1 MLLTPSTRENIL
13 KRFPS
18 SIKLAYETQA
28 SCSLSADYDIGIA
41 VPYGQKSYIWF
52 TFFENKQVCCVC
64 ELTRNQVIGER
75 VYFAPCPFPKDFAL
89 GTIISGIFVEKTG
102 ADSLVVPAAAGRVFL
117 IDDIY
122 LFKGYQINANFQ
134 PSCLGLKIKHM
145 AEFCSE
151 MDKMCETKPT
161 PIQFCIPMMWK
172 FDSSIH
178 RQDQLQIPIENIPYD
193 IKHLQYI
200 SSRKVLPL
208 MNVAIH
214 RKPVWNPNIIAD
226 DQENIQT
233 KSKTS
238 IWTSDHSSPP
248 MPTWRLC
255 YHRQIYFQPCH
266 FWVEADLAFD
276 VYHLYAKTS
285 KPVHNKILYQYAFV
299 PDMATSKMLNGIFR
313 HIKEDSN
320 LDAIEESDSE
330 EDFENVRESR
340 FVNLHKTVLMECVF
354 DKKFKKWIPTKVADK
369 KFINELKV
377 VPYLDQL
384 IVR

>member
-1 MLLTPSTRENIL
+1 MILTPSTRENIL
-13 KRFPS
+13 KRFPP

-28 SCSLSADYDIGIA
+28 SNVLSSDYDIGMA
-41 VPYGQKSYIWF
+41 VPYGQKAYIWF
-52 TFFENKQVCCVC
+52 TFFENQQVCCVC

-75 VYFAPCPFPKDFAL
+75 VYFAQCPFPKDFAL
-89 GTIISGIFVEKTG
+89 GTIVSGVFVETPHK
-102 ADSLVVPAAAGRVFL
+102 VFL

-145 AEFCSE
+145 ADFCKE
-151 MDKMCETKPT
+151 MGETT
-161 PIQFCIPMMWK
+161 NIHFCIPMMWK
-172 FDSSIH
+172 FDSAVH
-178 RQDQLQIPIENIPYD
+178 RQDQPQVPIENIPYD
-193 IKHLQYI
+193 IKHLQYL

-208 MNVAIH
+208 MNVIIH
-214 RKPVWNPNIIAD
+214 KKPVWNPNIIS
-226 DQENIQT
+226 DQENT
-233 KSKTS
+233 HTHS
-238 IWTSDHSSPP
+238 IWTSEHTSPP

-255 YHRQIYFQPCH
+255 FHRQIYSHPCH

-285 KPVHNKILYQYAFV
+285 KPFQNKILYQYAFV

-313 HIKEDSN
+313 HIKEDFN
-320 LDAIEESDSE
+320 LDAVEESDSE

-354 DKKFKKWIPTKVADK
+354 DKKFKKWIPRKVADNK
-369 KFINELKV
+369 VNELKL

>member
-1 MLLTPSTRENIL
+1 MFLTPPIRENIL

-28 SCSLSADYDIGIA
+28 SSVLSSDYDIGMA
-41 VPYGQKSYIWF
+41 VPYGQKAYIWF
-52 TFFENKQVCCVC
+52 TFFENQQVCCVC

-75 VYFAPCPFPKDFAL
+75 VYFASCPFPKDFAL
-89 GTIISGIFVEKTG
+89 GTIVSGVFVEKTCTETT
-102 ADSLVVPAAAGRVFL
+102 DPAPSKVFL

-122 LFKGYQINANFQ
+122 VFKGYQMNANFQ

-145 AEFCSE
+145 ADFCSE
-151 MDKMCETKPT
+151 MDRMCETNPT
-161 PIQFCIPMMWK
+161 PIHFCIPMMWK
-172 FDSSIH
+172 FDSTVH
-178 RQDQLQIPIENIPYD
+178 RQDQLQIQIENIPYD
-193 IKHLQYI
+193 IKHLQYL

-208 MNVAIH
+208 MNVIIH
-214 RKPVWNPNIIAD
+214 KKPVWNPHIIS
-226 DQENIQT
+226 DQESMHT
-233 KSKTS
+233 HS
-238 IWTSDHSSPP
+238 IWTSEHSSPP

-255 YHRQIYFQPCH
+255 FHRQIYFQPCY

-285 KPVHNKILYQYAFV
+285 KPFHNKILYQYAFV

-369 KFINELKV
+369 KVNEQKV

>member
-1 MLLTPSTRENIL
+1 MILASTTRESIL

-28 SCSLSADYDIGIA
+28 SNTLSTDYDIGMA
-41 VPYGQKSYIWF
+41 VPYGQKAFIWF
-52 TFFENKQVCCVC
+52 TFFENQQVCCVC
-64 ELTRNQVIGER
+64 ELTRNQMIGER
-75 VYFAPCPFPKDFAL
+75 VYFASCPFPKDFAL
-89 GTIISGIFVEKTG
+89 GTIISGVFVEK
-102 ADSLVVPAAAGRVFL
+102 ADSLASDLKVFL
-117 IDDIY
+117 IDDMYI
-122 LFKGYQINANFQ
+122 FKGYQINANFQ
-134 PSCLGLKIKHM
+134 PSCFGLKIKHM
-145 AEFCSE
+145 AEFCCE
-151 MDKMCETKPT
+151 MVQMCANKST

-172 FDSSIH
+172 FDST
-178 RQDQLQIPIENIPYD
+178 RQDQLKIPIQNIPYD
-193 IKHLQYI
+193 IKHLQYL
-200 SSRKVLPL
+200 SSRKILPL
-208 MNVAIH
+208 MNVIIH
-214 RKPVWNPNIIAD
+214 KKPVWNPNIVAD

-238 IWTSDHSSPP
+238 IWTSEHSSPP

-255 YHRQIYFQPCH
+255 FHRQIYFQPCH

-285 KPVHNKILYQYAFV
+285 KPFHNKILYQYAFV

-313 HIKEDSN
+313 HIKEDLN

-330 EDFENVRESR
+330 EDFENVQESR

-354 DKKFKKWIPTKVADK
+354 DKKFKKWIPLKVAANRNDT
-369 KFINELKV
+369 KV

>member
-1 MLLTPSTRENIL
+1 MLLTSLNRENVL

-28 SCSLSADYDIGIA
+28 SYSLSADYDIGIA
-41 VPYGQKSYIWF
+41 VPYGQKAFVWF
-52 TFFENKQVCCVC
+52 TFFENQQVCCVC
-64 ELTRNQVIGER
+64 ELTRNQVVGER
-75 VYFAPCPFPKDFAL
+75 VYFAHCPFPKDFAL
-89 GTIISGIFVEKTG
+89 GTIISGIFVEKPESDTTT
-102 ADSLVVPAAAGRVFL
+102 PKVFL
-117 IDDIY
+117 MDDIY
-122 LFKGYQINANFQ
+122 SFKGYQINANFQ
-134 PSCLGLKIKHM
+134 PSCFGMKIKHM
-145 AEFCSE
+145 AEFCKE
-151 MDKMCETKPT
+151 IDQHMNVTLT
-161 PIQFCIPMMWK
+161 QIHFCIPMMWK

-178 RQDQLQIPIENIPYD
+178 RQDQVPENIPYD
-193 IKHLQYI
+193 IKHLQYM

-208 MNVAIH
+208 MNVIIH
-214 RKPVWNPNIIAD
+214 KKPVWNPNIIAD
-226 DQENIQT
+226 QENIQQT
-233 KSKTS
+233 KSKV
-238 IWTSDHSSPP
+238 WTREHSSPP

-255 YHRQIYFQPCH
+255 FNRQIYFQPCH
-266 FWVEADLAFD
+266 FWVEADLDFD

-285 KPVHNKILYQYAFV
+285 KPHQNKVLYQYAFV

-313 HIKEDSN
+313 HMKEDLN

-330 EDFENVRESR
+330 EDFENVLESR

-369 KFINELKV
+369 NKLKA